1 MMKHLSLKLNFA
13 VLVASSFLAGGCA
26 SSLPYQK
33 AGDQGYPGYYEKALD
48 SQGAFQIDYVV
59 EGKTLAF
66 AKYAAYYRAAELTY
80 ETGYRYFLPLQA
92 YDLTKK
98 GKAWGDPN
106 NPSSITPGVRI
117 LIQCYKD
124 KPAKPVYDAYQ
135 YLSTAKVPGSEEIY
149 SAAMRKGDQSSGAT
163 LPK

>member
-1 MMKHLSLKLNFA
+1 MKPISSKFNIA
-13 VLVASSFLAGGCA
+13 VLLASALLAGGCA

-33 AGDQGYPGYYEKALD
+33 AGEQGTPGYSEKALD
-48 SQGAFQIDYVV
+48 TAGSFQIDFVAD
-59 EGKTLAF
+59 GRNLAF

-106 NPSSITPGVRI
+106 NPSSVTPGVRI
-117 LIQCYKD
+117 IVQCFKE

-149 SAAMRKGDQSSGAT
+149 SVAMRRGDGAAGAVI
-163 LPK
+163 PK